1 MLGGGVLDV
10 IIYEV
15 NAIEAICEYVC
26 VYLSDLYSF
35 LWLLVWH

>member
-15 NAIEAICEYVC
+15 NAIEAICENMCVCTSDFYVFDSKEYC
-26 VYLSDLYSF
+26 V
-35 LWLLVWH
+35 